1 VCRVKAWGRESFVC
15 RVKVWGRELFVC
27 NHNNKKKV
35 KARLAVDELAV
46 EVRGLGFRCFGAIVK
61 GPSLTFETGWLPRAQ
76 V

>member
-1 VCRVKAWGRESFVC
+1 
-15 RVKVWGRELFVC
+15 VC